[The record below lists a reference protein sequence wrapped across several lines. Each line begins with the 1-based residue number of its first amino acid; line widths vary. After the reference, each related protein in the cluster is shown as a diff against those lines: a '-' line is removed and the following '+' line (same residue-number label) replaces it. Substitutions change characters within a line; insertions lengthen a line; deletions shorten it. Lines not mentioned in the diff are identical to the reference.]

1 MRRLF
6 YPGCRERLIELYSNQ
21 ELPIRQVAEI
31 LEECPSAVRRALEHY
46 GIHIRTK
53 SEAQALAL
61 RMGRANNP
69 KCTENILRENH
80 EHAKDFAN
88 PDDDRR

>member
-1 MRRLF
+1 MRRLLQSAS
-6 YPGCRERLIELYSNQ
+6 RERLVQLYSNQ
-21 ELPIRQVAEI
+21 ELPIRAVAEI

-61 RMGRANNP
+61 RKGRANNP
-69 KCTENILRENH
+69 NCKEIKGEQY
-80 EHAKDFAN
+80 EHAQDQAR
-88 PDDDRR
+88 PVDD